1 MAFTPEEI
9 EYYHNR
15 GLMPDWAYYQQN
27 GKSAEENY
35 AAQKARI
42 LSRAREAIEDQTSAA
57 DDEPIAIS
65 IVSEV
70 KKK

>member
-1 MAFTPEEI
+1 MAYSLEMI
-9 EYYHNR
+9 EWLHNTGR
-15 GLMPDWAYYQQN
+15 MPDWAYYQQN
-27 GKSAEENY
+27 GKSADENY

>member
-1 MAFTPEEI
+1 MAFTQQEI
-9 EYYHNR
+9 EYYHDR